1 MLQLTAK
8 RKSAMNP
15 YLTKNKFIKGFF
27 LDQAVENVFST
38 EMTLEYYKKY
48 EIALTEVA
56 ERLSLI
62 DTNLAL
68 ETCDAIKAF
77 QPDMQ
82 KIEDFL
88 FVDGLAI
95 PEFVRQLKRHAGDK
109 LKDCIH
115 IGATSQDIMDTAL
128 VLAIRDANNIIEDRL
143 KSLCSVLDS
152 IIDRFGE
159 NVIDGRTRMQKALL
173 IQANDRI
180 ITWKLPLIGYL
191 NRLVEIRTH
200 IEVAQVGGPVGT
212 RQFPPNLGE
221 MFASEVASSLGLNGT
236 QKAWHTMRSNL
247 TEYANFLSM
256 ITGSLGKIGL
266 DLSLMSQQGVDEVTF
281 MFGGSS
287 SAMAHKKNPVLP
299 EVLTSLAD
307 FNAVQLPGMHL
318 AMLHEQERSGRAWT
332 LEWMILP
339 GMLNTT
345 ARALSIALT
354 TLGGISHLGKERP

>member
-1 MLQLTAK
+1 MLHITAK
-8 RKSAMNP
+8 RKSTMNP

-38 EMTLEYYKKY
+38 KMTLEYYKKY

-95 PEFVRQLKRHAGDK
+95 PEFVRQLKRHAGNK

-143 KSLCSVLDS
+143 ESLCSVLDS

-191 NRLVEIRTH
+191 NRLLEIRTH

-221 MFASEVASSLGLNGT
+221 MFASEVASSLGLSGT

-332 LEWMILP
+332 LEWMIFP

>member
-1 MLQLTAK
+1 
-8 RKSAMNP
+8 MNP
-15 YLTKNKFIKGFF
+15 YLTKNKFIKAFF
-27 LDQAVENVFST
+27 LDQAVTDIFST
-38 EMTLEYYKKY
+38 ESTLEYYKKY
-48 EIALTEVA
+48 EITLTEVA
-56 ERLSLI
+56 ENLLLI
-62 DTNLAL
+62 DTDLAL
-68 ETCDAIKAF
+68 ETCTAIKAF
-77 QPDMQ
+77 QPDMK
-82 KIEDFL
+82 KIEESL

-95 PEFVRQLKRHAGDK
+95 PEFVRQLKQHAGDK

-115 IGATSQDIMDTAL
+115 LGTTSQDIMDTAL
-128 VLAIRDANNIIEDRL
+128 VLAIKDVNTIIEDRL
-143 KSLCSVLDS
+143 NSLCSTLDS
-152 IIDRFGE
+152 LTNRFGE
-159 NVIDGRTRMQKALL
+159 NTIDGRTRMQKALL
-173 IQANDRI
+173 IQAKDRI
-180 ITWKLPLIGYL
+180 ITWKTPLVGYL
-191 NRLVEIRTH
+191 DRLVEIRTRL
-200 IEVAQVGGPVGT
+200 EVAQVGGPVGI

-221 MFASEVASSLGLNGT
+221 KFASEVAKSLDLSST

-247 TEYANFLSM
+247 TEYANFLSL

-339 GMLNTT
+339 SMLNTT

-354 TLGGISHLGKERP
+354 TLGGISHLGKEKH